1 MTKKS
6 REFEQEEIQR
16 TEAEEQDYKN
26 INEIIQNL
34 IEIEESFKDL

>member
-1 MTKKS
+1 MN
-6 REFEQEEIQR
+6 RLQEHYKNNVIP
-16 TEAEEQDYKN
+16 ALKEELGYKN